1 MVTKPEQLEI
11 MVDFMMN
18 HSDLAKDLLN
28 VANAKAKAKNLWD
41 LNVASPPVRD
51 IEKWKKVLYRIINQ

>member
-1 MVTKPEQLEI
+1 MT
-11 MVDFMMN
+11 N
-18 HSDLAKDLLN
+18 HSDLVKGLLN

-51 IEKWKKVLYRIINQ
+51 IEKWKKVLYIIINQ